1 MSTKRGK
8 RMKGKHSG
16 HENNYNDNLSGKQ
29 WDKQMKIGLD
39 GYLKRTTETL
49 IIGCTGTGY

>member
-1 MSTKRGK
+1 MGQANEDRYGWLRK
-8 RMKGKHSG
+8 
-16 HENNYNDNLSGKQ
+16 
-29 WDKQMKIGLD
+29 